1 MSFFP
6 KNVDSQFLVRVIRNE
21 VGPEERE
28 FFEKWLEESDDNKE
42 EFSSLVLLWD
52 KFQYSN
58 LPALPSQKDQW
69 EKIEKAISYTSV
81 PNPKPAGL
89 SFPSYKSS
97 LPGQNFKRRN
107 ETSVWIYRIA
117 AVIVISFTVF
127 FAIDSRREMTPE
139 PVIENSKTDVVS
151 IKYYTLST
159 AKGEKATLSLSDGS
173 VIQLNSQ
180 SALKYPNYF
189 DTDSREVEFE
199 GEGYFKISKDASRPF
214 RVKCNNTVTEVT
226 GTEFNIKNRAN
237 DISITVVEG
246 SVKTFSSIQKTGI
259 SVTKG
264 EMITLKPSG
273 NFSKPVKVNL
283 EHSTAWR
290 KNKISFS
297 KTPLS
302 LAAEELERCYSNVEI
317 IIVSDSLKQK
327 TITGLFDTNSLDD
340 ILSIFSLTMD
350 IKISKNGHKIYF
362 E

>member
-1 MSFFP
+1 MDFFK
-6 KNVDSQFLVRVIRNE
+6 KNVDSQFLVRIIRNE
-21 VGPEERE
+21 VGAEERE

-42 EFSSLVLLWD
+42 EYSSLVLLWD
-52 KFQYSN
+52 KFQFSN
-58 LPALPSQKDQW
+58 LPALPSKKDQW
-69 EKIEKAISYTSV
+69 EKIEKAISHPAEPY
-81 PNPKPAGL
+81 PKPASL
-89 SFPSYKSS
+89 SFPNYKTPVPEKN
-97 LPGQNFKRRN
+97 LKRRDDKLI
-107 ETSVWIYRIA
+107 WIYRIA
-117 AVIVISFTVF
+117 AVILISFAVF
-127 FAIDSRREMTPE
+127 FGLVSRREIPTETVLTNPQTNI
-139 PVIENSKTDVVS
+139 VN

-173 VIQLNSQ
+173 VIQLNSE
-180 SALKYPNYF
+180 SRLIYPNYF

-214 RVKCNNTVTEVT
+214 RVNCNNTVTEVT
-226 GTEFNIKNRAN
+226 GTEFNIRNRKN

-246 SVKTFSSIQKTGI
+246 SVKTFSNNEAAGV

-290 KNKISFS
+290 KNKIAFS
-297 KTPLS
+297 RTPLR

-327 TITGLFDTNSLDD
+327 TITGLFDTNSIDD

-350 IKISKNGHKIYF
+350 IKISKNGNKIYF